1 MMAGMSSSEK
11 AGIGSWVW
19 VDSETK
25 RDEAALDIARAP
37 VIGMD
42 TEYDSFRYF
51 REKLCLLQINSGTR
65 SYLFDPLA
73 ELDFSFLGDVFSHSD
88 QVKVIHAGD
97 NDIRILKRDYGFT
110 FQNVF
115 DTHRAAALLGRKE
128 LSLAALIRQY
138 LNAGFEKQK
147 KLQRSRWEIRPLSLE
162 QLRYAVQDTFFLID
176 LYEKLQAEID
186 KAGCR
191 DLAAGI
197 FAEIA
202 AVSWH
207 EKTINHHGYKH
218 IHGFGELT
226 PTERERLKH
235 LYRWRFQKAK
245 ESNRAVFMIC
255 SDQELLKIATTSTPS
270 LVTLM
275 TGAGL
280 SQEKIR
286 RYGSELLEVL
296 AGR

>member
-1 MMAGMSSSEK
+1 MSLSEK
-11 AGIGSWVW
+11 TGAGSWVW
-19 VDSETK
+19 VDSEAK
-25 RDEAALDIARAP
+25 RDEAARDIHRAS

-51 REKLCLLQINSGTR
+51 REKLCLLQINSGKR
-65 SYLFDPLA
+65 SYIFDPLDR
-73 ELDFSFLGDVFSHSD
+73 LDFSFLGKVFSND
-88 QVKVIHAGD
+88 RQVKVIHAGD

-147 KLQRSRWEIRPLSLE
+147 KLQRSRWENRPLTDE
-162 QLRYAVQDTFFLID
+162 QLEYAARDTFFLID
-176 LYEKLQAEID
+176 LYGKLQEELAQ
-186 KAGCR
+186 AG
-191 DLAAGI
+191 LLEAAAGI

-207 EKTINHHGYKH
+207 EKSINHHGYRH
-218 IHGFGELT
+218 IPGFNNLSAE
-226 PTERERLKH
+226 EKERLKH

-245 ESNRAVFMIC
+245 NSNRAIFMIC
-255 SDQELLKIATTSTPS
+255 SDQELLRIAATALPS
-270 LVTLM
+270 PVSLITV
-275 TGAGL
+275 AGL
-280 SQEKIR
+280 SQDKVQ
-286 RYGSELLEVL
+286 RYGSELLDIL
-296 AGR
+296 AGN

>member
-1 MMAGMSSSEK
+1 MTENA
-11 AGIGSWVW
+11 WLW
-19 VDSETK
+19 VDSDSKVEQA
-25 RDEAALDIARAP
+25 REDLERSSLIAL
-37 VIGMD
+37 D
-42 TEYDSFRYF
+42 TEYDSMHYF
-51 REKLCLLQINSGTR
+51 REKLCLVQVRAAGRT
-65 SYLFDPLA
+65 YVFDPFNGV
-73 ELDFSFLGDVFSHSD
+73 DIGFLRPYFADPRLL
-88 QVKVIHAGD
+88 KVTHAGD

-147 KLQRSRWEIRPLSLE
+147 KLQRSRWEIRPLSHE

-191 DLAAGI
+191 DAAAGI

-202 AVSWH
+202 AVYWH

-218 IHGFGELT
+218 IHGFGDLT
-226 PTERERLKH
+226 PMERERLKH
-235 LYRWRFQKAK
+235 LYLWRFQKAK

-255 SDQELLKIATTSTPS
+255 SDQELLRIATTSFPS
-270 LVTLM
+270 LVNLM

-280 SQEKIR
+280 SQEKVR